1 MAAGTPPYIIEQTN
15 YDPRTI
21 TLGDFIKL
29 YETESTDV
37 GGRDNSTWG
46 NKIRKNA
53 VYKDLLNE
61 PVINILD
68 ATKQIDGKNIYKAAQ
83 DAVEKAKGDF
93 QSKLRTIESNILP
106 KIKEIQAREGVDL
119 SRYTSLVGTAAKIPT
134 RGAKLTAETQFDSNK
149 MGELVANLED
159 HVKKNPTDRPSA
171 NAILLL
177 LEMGARPSL
186 PTEIISTD
194 YVETTVTTE
203 AEMLGVGVK
212 NDGLHIPAERK
223 GVKRQAGG
231 QTPNVLPFNA
241 PLSQRAITILQ
252 DQSRYNSENFGDN
265 RRLDNFFQVENAD
278 GTLRPLELKN
288 INDLLKIVTPPGT
301 VRKLRDGKL
310 VPTNNPLTSK
320 NFRTIWT
327 NIANTALADQ
337 AKIAA
342 LQSRDVG
349 TNTGS
354 VAVYLGQA
362 GDYQPAAVA
371 DLNEISRKSWGLYT
385 LRNEAGKLEYT
396 KGNLLSTSTFLFD
409 TSEGERI
416 YEVYGRGQAANVPI
430 QVGGFSAPRAAQSN
444 TVLDT
449 TGLSNTDRDEF
460 AKGLF
465 GIDWDNVG
473 NKLKSF
479 APAALLTGAATYTV
493 GKSIQDAESAQE
505 QKEVAQD
512 ILREAFIELG
522 LETAGK
528 VAGLANIPNATVQFI
543 MSMIGEAD
551 APELTT
557 EQKKDAVAW
566 HLAMQDANYQER
578 EFSIRGRQAGE
589 VGGIPDRG
597 TEDIGSE
604 VGRIAKTID
613 YIPAFE
619 VEEES
624 DTSFFDME
632 RIASEATDIPQQNMM
647 TDIAMQDSA
656 MDINRDEAPV
666 NQSFVENQSP
676 PPPPQ

>member
-1 MAAGTPPYIIEQTN
+1 MAAGTPPYIIEQTD

-37 GGRDNSTWG
+37 GGRNNSTWG

-83 DAVEKAKGDF
+83 DAAKQAKGDF
-93 QSKLRTIESNILP
+93 QSKLRTIENNILP
-106 KIKEIQAREGVDL
+106 KIREIQAREGIDL
-119 SRYTSLVGTAAKIPT
+119 SKFTSLTDTVPKIPT

-186 PTEIISTD
+186 PTEIISSD

-203 AEMLGVGVK
+203 SEMLGVGVK

-231 QTPNVLPFNA
+231 QTPNVQPFNA

-252 DQSRYNSENFGDN
+252 DQSRYNSETFGDN
-265 RRLDNFFQVENAD
+265 RRLDNFFQIENAD
-278 GTLRPLELKN
+278 GTLRPLELKD

-301 VRKLRDGKL
+301 VRKLKDGKF
-310 VPTNNPLTSK
+310 VPTDNPLTSK

-327 NIANTALADQ
+327 NIANTALNDQ

-385 LRNEAGKLEYT
+385 LRNEVGKLEFT
-396 KGNLLSTSTFLFD
+396 KGYLLSTSTFLYD
-409 TSEGERI
+409 TPEDERS
-416 YEVYGRGQAANVPI
+416 YEVFGRGQAANVPI
-430 QVGGFSAPRAAQSN
+430 QVGGFSAPRADVDQQVKREAAQTEDPEQRGRVSDFLN
-444 TVLDT
+444 RFFLTSIV
-449 TGLSNTDRDEF
+449 TGLGVEVATSDDPLMTTTALAGEEARDETIYQA
-460 AKGLF
+460 AKAVLPPQARIVAEAAPMILGATATQRDLTQHELEAMNIQAAAQF
-465 GIDWDNVG
+465 KRQQMRDAR
-473 NKLKSF
+473 LEEAKS
-479 APAALLTGAATYTV
+479 AAGGSPPAEGGEEILTPYSTMVDEAL
-493 GKSIQDAESAQE
+493 
-505 QKEVAQD
+505 
-512 ILREAFIELG
+512 R
-522 LETAGK
+522 
-528 VAGLANIPNATVQFI
+528 
-543 MSMIGEAD
+543 
-551 APELTT
+551 
-557 EQKKDAVAW
+557 
-566 HLAMQDANYQER
+566 
-578 EFSIRGRQAGE
+578 
-589 VGGIPDRG
+589 
-597 TEDIGSE
+597 
-604 VGRIAKTID
+604 
-613 YIPAFE
+613 
-619 VEEES
+619 
-624 DTSFFDME
+624 
-632 RIASEATDIPQQNMM
+632 
-647 TDIAMQDSA
+647 DSA
-656 MDINRDEAPV
+656 MPTEVVTEQDRIDSMEEIVTQDAGFMNRDEAPMP
-666 NQSFVENQSP
+666 QQARQDSFANF
-676 PPPPQ
+676 